1 MKGKKT
7 MDITNSNIMDK
18 LYTLS
23 DQDEEV
29 IRDMKKSVKEKAD
42 YNLRQIISVTKRI
55 SDKVSTDQTD
65 EFGCVVE
72 DWNKITTKELINFFA
87 EAAAWN
93 YYSTPIRMQGFIESS
108 LANIA
113 YKFSYNTAITDP
125 NATGTVAVK
134 QANAEISTQYE
145 NYAANYRN
153 LYTNYVTEVLK
164 SFNDYLKRLEKI
176 IEWRLLEER
185 NNPKSPF

>member
-7 MDITNSNIMDK
+7 MDITNSSIMDK

-65 EFGCVVE
+65 EYGCIIE
-72 DWNKITTKELINFFA
+72 DWNKISTKELINFFA